1 LDHKTA
7 DHDREAEQARTL
19 QAAKGELERK
29 LNETLEKNR
38 DLQSNETANA
48 RAFQEEM
55 QICKDLLKQYE
66 KIADEAKARVS
77 DIENEEEAIRT
88 ELAKREESLL
98 AQTERERE
106 RAEAAQRKV
115 EELEEV
121 LQRVQ
126 VGEFSMA
133 DASFN
138 RSRTP
143 MSPGPAGMTSLML
156 SPTASIVSKFQ
167 RGGRSITE
175 VYADYVRLQKELQ
188 QEKQEKVR
196 LETTLNDIFNE
207 IQDRVSLIYFFFGRV
222 LIVLQAPVL
231 TQQRMEYDRV
241 SAEAR
246 QLAEQLSEA
255 MEERDQQARAAREAK
270 HALAIKQKEIDLLNK
285 TSIDNSRQ
293 IRGLM
298 HQIARA
304 NDPTL
309 PENFEDDAP
318 PAYGSNDV
326 ESYVN
331 GNLVLFRSLPQLQQR
346 NQELLKLTHTLAAQL
361 EERELQAASEEET
374 EVMAEARTVIESQ
387 QAQLKTSQ
395 AKLEAYIRER
405 DALRKKVLQ
414 LQAGGATE
422 SGNTM
427 VIDGMEDYHQKYD
440 EEHAT
445 LEALKRESAR
455 DFEALRRELRT
466 AKAELTELH
475 VALGK
480 SRATVEYHIGVMLSF
495 VAPYQI

>member
-1 LDHKTA
+1 
-7 DHDREAEQARTL
+7 
-19 QAAKGELERK
+19 
-29 LNETLEKNR
+29 
-38 DLQSNETANA
+38 
-48 RAFQEEM
+48 
-55 QICKDLLKQYE
+55 
-66 KIADEAKARVS
+66 
-77 DIENEEEAIRT
+77 
-88 ELAKREESLL
+88 
-98 AQTERERE
+98 
-106 RAEAAQRKV
+106 
-115 EELEEV
+115 
-121 LQRVQ
+121 
-126 VGEFSMA
+126 
-133 DASFN
+133 
-138 RSRTP
+138 
-143 MSPGPAGMTSLML
+143 
-156 SPTASIVSKFQ
+156 
-167 RGGRSITE
+167 
-175 VYADYVRLQKELQ
+175 
-188 QEKQEKVR
+188 
-196 LETTLNDIFNE
+196 
-207 IQDRVSLIYFFFGRV
+207 
-222 LIVLQAPVL
+222 
-231 TQQRMEYDRV
+231 MEYDRV

-270 HALAIKQKEIDLLNK
+270 HALAVKQKEIDLLNK

-309 PENFEDDAP
+309 PQNFEDEAPP

-331 GNLVLFRSLPQLQQR
+331 SNLVLFRSLPQLQQR
-346 NQELLKLTHTLAAQL
+346 NQELLKLTHTLATQL
-361 EERELQAASEEET
+361 EERERQAAAEEES
-374 EVMAEARTVIESQ
+374 EVMAEARMVIESQ

-395 AKLEAYIRER
+395 TKLEAYIKER

-422 SGNTM
+422 SGNAI

-455 DFEALRRELRT
+455 DFEALRGELRT

-480 SRATVEYHIGVMLSF
+480 SRATVEYHIGAHSLFLLLLIRSNESF
-495 VAPYQI
+495 CRAV